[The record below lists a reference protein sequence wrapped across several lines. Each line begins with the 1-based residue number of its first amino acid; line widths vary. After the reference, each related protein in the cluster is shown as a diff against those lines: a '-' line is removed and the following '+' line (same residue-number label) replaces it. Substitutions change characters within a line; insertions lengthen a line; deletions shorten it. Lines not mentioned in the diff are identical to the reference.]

1 MNSMSL
7 HQWRK
12 HSALPSSLVHAGG
25 RVRLVDG
32 RIEVANM
39 TENKNSVGA
48 KQMCKIC
55 QIDGQEICKYEFP
68 LLLARHA
75 IATLM

>member
-1 MNSMSL
+1 
-7 HQWRK
+7 
-12 HSALPSSLVHAGG
+12 
-25 RVRLVDG
+25 
-32 RIEVANM
+32 M
-39 TENKNSVGA
+39 TEKKNSVGA

-55 QIDGQEICKYEFP
+55 QIDGQAICKCEFP